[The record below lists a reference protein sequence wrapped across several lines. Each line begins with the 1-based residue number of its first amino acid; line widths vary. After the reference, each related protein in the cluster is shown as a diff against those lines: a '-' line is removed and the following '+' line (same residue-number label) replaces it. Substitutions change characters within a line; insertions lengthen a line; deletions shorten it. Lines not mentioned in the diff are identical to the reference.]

1 MLQIK
6 GVFDQNFLLTAH
18 EEFVERATFGAT
30 IVLHN
35 IDFRLFLFGERENQS
50 KFIRKVQNVCSSKI
64 SFSL

>member
-18 EEFVERATFGAT
+18 EEFVERAAFGAT

-35 IDFRLFLFGERENQS
+35 IYFRLFLFGERENQS
-50 KFIRKVQNVCSSKI
+50 KLRLLLK
-64 SFSL
+64 